1 MMTRTWQGYFWLAS
15 YLALILAPLL
25 VLSLASGPAKNGFA
39 WDMGIALGFSAL
51 VMLVLQFFIT
61 ARLRKPAAPFGMD
74 VIYYFHRCLGY
85 GLLTIALAHPLML
98 VVAKPAIVTEFTLQ
112 SLTWAIVS
120 GLLALSLMVL
130 IVITAVWRKLFRL
143 PYNIWRVLH
152 LLMSLGV
159 IVLAFLHMRTIDY
172 YSATPMVYWLWSA
185 IGLSALGIVVFV
197 RVLRPLQLLRRP
209 WQVAAVKQ
217 ERGNCWTLTLKPD
230 GHPGLDFMAGQ
241 FAWLNLE
248 QSPFLMQEH
257 PFSISNA
264 PGQDGSIQF
273 TIKELGDFTGSI
285 GETRPGARAYIDGP
299 YGIFSTERHTQ
310 APGFVFIS
318 GGIGL
323 APIFGMLQAA
333 AMRGDTRPHIL
344 FSAHSEWDRI
354 PRRDDLVELEK
365 QMPLTLIPVL
375 EEAPS
380 DNWEGETGYINRDM
394 LQRHLPENYREF
406 QYFMC
411 GPGPMLNAVRSA
423 LLELEVPSHHIH
435 SELFDMA

>member
-15 YLALILAPLL
+15 YLAMILAPLL
-25 VLSLASGPAKNGFA
+25 VLSLASGPAKNGFV
-39 WDMGIALGFSAL
+39 WDIGIALGFSAL

-85 GLLTIALAHPLML
+85 GLLAIALAHPLLL

-130 IVITAVWRKLFRL
+130 IVITAIWRKFFRL

-152 LLMSLGV
+152 LFMSLGV
-159 IVLAFLHMRTIDY
+159 IVLAFTHMRTIDY
-172 YSATPMVYWLWSA
+172 YSATPMVYWLWSL
-185 IGLSALGIVVFV
+185 IGLSALGIVIFV
-197 RVLRPLQLLRRP
+197 RMLRPLQLLRCP

-230 GHPGLDFMAGQ
+230 GHPGFDFMAGQ
-241 FAWLNLE
+241 FAWLSLE

-264 PGQDGSIQF
+264 PGQDGKIQF

-285 GETRPGARAYIDGP
+285 GDTRPGARAYIDGP
-299 YGIFSTERHTQ
+299 YGIFSSARHPQ

-354 PRRDDLVELEK
+354 PRRDDLVALEK

-380 DNWEGETGYINRDM
+380 DSWEGETGYINRDM
-394 LQRHLPENYREF
+394 LQRHLPKNYCEY

-411 GPGPMLNAVRSA
+411 GPGPMLDAVRSA
-423 LLELEVPSHHIH
+423 LLELRVPAHHIH
-435 SELFDMA
+435 TELFDMA